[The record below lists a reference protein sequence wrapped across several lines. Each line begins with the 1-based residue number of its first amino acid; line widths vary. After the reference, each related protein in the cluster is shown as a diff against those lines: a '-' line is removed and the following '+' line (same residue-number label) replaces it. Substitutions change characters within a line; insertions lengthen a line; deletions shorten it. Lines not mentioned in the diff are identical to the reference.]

1 MKTYKSTWHMLNL
14 ICKAIGREDFSQTFE
29 AIVEIDE
36 TYVGVDE
43 KNTSRVYAVITLPN
57 EVGQTLYGKQL
68 LGILKKV
75 CKDNT
80 TIMTDQLS
88 SYNILDNKWENTSN
102 FVHLKVNHDVCYSF
116 VNSIHTNGIESF
128 GHC

>member
-1 MKTYKSTWHMLNL
+1 MLNL

-36 TYVGVDE
+36 TYVGIEE
-43 KNTSRVYAVITLPN
+43 KNTSRVHAVITLPN

-88 SYNILDNKWENTSN
+88 SYNILDKRRSIS
-102 FVHLKVNHDVCYSF
+102 LISF
-116 VNSIHTNGIESF
+116 I
-128 GHC
+128 